1 MTKVFTLLL
10 SFLVAT
16 LLLPFPTQPIQAE
29 AGNGALQWGE
39 VKTGIYQPLH
49 PYTLNWSGNVLDR
62 GGFVLS
68 TQRTTADPTEAD
80 FVINQY
86 GAIGAASILK
96 LPNEPLT
103 ASTSRNLT
111 GFTNSYTLAAGD
123 IYLVMLSDGQY
134 AKLQIDRLSP
144 ENGASYQSV
153 SFSYVLEQ
161 KAAAPSTI
169 TPEQEAPP
177 AVTKPEPAPTPTQ
190 SPVAPTPAP
199 ASRGKSSITLTIGQN
214 TAIVQGTKTTLQAP
228 PTVVNGTT
236 LVPFRFLAE
245 ALGAEV
251 KWDGAE
257 QKISLT
263 SGTQTIELWINKPTV
278 MINGVGKK
286 LDVPPRIIGQSTLVP
301 LRVISENFNQQVQF
315 DQATGSITI
324 SGEMAAAPANTGT
337 SVQAPAQGQGFVV
350 SMFGNWEV
358 RMKGTSAA
366 EPQSGSLSL
375 YQDGTYAIKLKNQ
388 GEYTGAWS
396 IAKENEVENNPSALI
411 LHHAMEEADWAVVP
425 LAEGKIE
432 LLRKGAYSNNAL
444 YNEKITVYWIPT
456 YEGVKASNNP
466 DQIKQFATKEFDFAS
481 FIGSYDLW
489 IEGGATN
496 LYYKDTGNYATHEYT
511 PGAEGGTLT
520 IHADGTYTFKTK
532 ATVSGKWRP
541 SEVNEVFGYE
551 YSIILE
557 NGPDGINWSLLYN
570 GNGKTMVAYDAG
582 KWADGSAMWLPYYI
596 ASLKK

>member
-1 MTKVFTLLL
+1 MTKVFTFLL
-10 SFLVAT
+10 SVVVAT
-16 LLLPFPTQPIQAE
+16 LLLPFSSQPIQAE
-29 AGNGALQWGE
+29 AGSGALQWGE

-62 GGFVLS
+62 GGFALS
-68 TQRTTADPTEAD
+68 EQRTTAEPTEAD

-103 ASTSRNLT
+103 ASTSRDLT

-123 IYLVMLSDGQY
+123 IYLVMLSDGRY

-144 ENGASYQSV
+144 ENGSSYQSV
-153 SFSYVLEQ
+153 SFSYVLERE
-161 KAAAPSTI
+161 AAAPSTI
-169 TPEQEAPP
+169 TPVQEVPP
-177 AVTKPEPAPTPTQ
+177 AVPKPESAPTQP
-190 SPVAPTPAP
+190 PVAPTPAP
-199 ASRGKSSITLTIGQN
+199 VSKGKSSITLTIGQN
-214 TAIVQGTKTTLQAP
+214 SAIVQGKQTTLQAP
-228 PTVVNGTT
+228 PAVVNGTT

-263 SGTQTIELWINKPTV
+263 SGTQTIELWINKPTA
-278 MINGVGKK
+278 MINGVSKK

-301 LRVISENFNQQVQF
+301 LRFISENFNQQVQF

-324 SGEMAAAPANTGT
+324 SGELAAALPNQT
-337 SVQAPAQGQGFVV
+337 SVQKPAQGQGFVV
-350 SMFGNWEV
+350 SMFGNWDV
-358 RMKGTSAA
+358 RIKESSASD
-366 EPQSGSLSL
+366 PQSGSLSI
-375 YQDGTYAIKLKNQ
+375 YQDGTYAIKMRHQ
-388 GEYTGAWS
+388 GEYAGVWS
-396 IAKENEVENNPSALI
+396 IAKENEVENNPSSLI
-411 LHHAMEEADWAVVP
+411 LHRAMEEADWAVVP
-425 LAEGKIE
+425 LTEGKIE

-444 YNEKITVYWIPT
+444 YNTKITVYWIPT
-456 YEGVKASNNP
+456 YEGVKASDNP
-466 DQIKQFATKEFDFAS
+466 DQIDQFATKEYDFTS
-481 FIGSYDLW
+481 FVGNYDLW

-496 LYYKDTGNYATHEYT
+496 LYYKDTGNYATHEYN
-511 PGAEGGTLT
+511 PGADGGTLT

-532 ATVSGKWRP
+532 TTVSGKWRP
-541 SEVNEVFGYE
+541 SKVNEVYGYE